1 VFEVAFSVVFY
12 LLIQAIGAMLTVL
25 VIATSPIFSILGGVV
40 LFKERLGARLVVAAA
55 ITLAGVFLVTIARL

>member
-1 VFEVAFSVVFY
+1 
-12 LLIQAIGAMLTVL
+12 MLTVL